1 MIEINEGV
9 KDSIVDQIWYI
20 EQTENILKGIDK
32 RTEEAKE
39 SERAWKETKESYQ
52 KDIKIPYIESLKP
65 FDIDAEEEESESEK
79 VKGFAYSEINPY
91 LSERIIKRIDKEL
104 RQKEINERIAKD
116 NEKTKLFW
124 LFSFLF
130 GKNENKDIVKRY
142 KKEEKERKERIRIFK
157 EKDLKKIRDRTPI
170 KSYDYT
176 VSTQKLH
183 EDRNFGANHNISK
196 RKLKQIE
203 VMKLQE
209 KSLRKA
215 HKILRQLKTMKAKDE
230 VTDNYLKSLTIYISD
245 IISDIEPY
253 EVIEIL
259 NELQKDAFVND
270 QRQEI
275 KENDTDKLIRYMDY
289 SNQLE
294 ALRNYGISYKNLVN
308 KDKKELKELQ
318 KERSIDI

>member
-1 MIEINEGV
+1 MITDER
-9 KDSIVDQIWYI
+9 WYI
-20 EQTENILKGIDK
+20 EQTENILNGVLDGLSEKKREKYLEWRQRDLALLKPYIDK
-32 RTEEAKE
+32 TIYSKIE
-39 SERAWKETKESYQ
+39 
-52 KDIKIPYIESLKP
+52 DI
-65 FDIDAEEEESESEK
+65 EEETESEK
-79 VKGFAYSEINPY
+79 VKEFAYSEINSY
-91 LSERIIKRIDKEL
+91 LSERVIKRIDKEL
-104 RQKEINERIAKD
+104 RQIEINKGIAKD

-130 GKNENKDIVKRY
+130 GKNENKDIVKKY
-142 KKEEKERKERIRIFK
+142 KKEERERKERIRIFK
-157 EKDLKKIRDRTPI
+157 GKQAKRVHDKTKI

-215 HKILRQLKTMKAKDE
+215 HKILRQLKTMKAKGDIN
-230 VTDNYLKSLTIYISD
+230 DNYLKSLTIYISD

-259 NELQKDAFVND
+259 NELQKDAFVNN
-270 QRQEI
+270 QRKEI
-275 KENDTDKLIRYMDY
+275 IENDTDKLIRYMDY

-294 ALRNYGISYKNLVN
+294 ALRNYGISYKNLVS
-308 KDKKELKELQ
+308 KDKREVKELQ
-318 KERSIDI
+318 KERVINI